1 MGMFRRTAPSHYIPV
16 LPANAEKKDWV
27 IMLEAGTIVGPS
39 PDRLRVARAT
49 QERKVVKKKNIFLR
63 ARYFLVV
70 EGYDPRIHGV
80 YFCPQLYRYDSDKKL
95 IPLQG
100 DEIGKL
106 IANALERGVTDRRPW
121 YEPGDK
127 MPEKPIINAP
137 MHAEFDTVV
146 VEMPPGR
153 NAGGAGS

>member
-1 MGMFRRTAPSHYIPV
+1 
-16 LPANAEKKDWV
+16 
-27 IMLEAGTIVGPS
+27 
-39 PDRLRVARAT
+39 
-49 QERKVVKKKNIFLR
+49 
-63 ARYFLVV
+63 
-70 EGYDPRIHGV
+70 
-80 YFCPQLYRYDSDKKL
+80 
-95 IPLQG
+95 
-100 DEIGKL
+100 L

-153 NAGGAGS
+153 NAGAADS